1 MARNE
6 SLTTAAGDV
15 APPTVPTEQSQERPP
30 TPVRSP
36 QNHYFLAAS
45 APNTDRERRS
55 NRLRKLF
62 EILVV
67 ITDVVMLVAAF
78 ALAYI
83 ARRELPLAGGSPNV
97 VPTFDRYIPTLLL
110 HVSLV
115 MLILYLTRMYHQR
128 RSASRIDLLRSIAG
142 VVTVGVTLVY
152 SLQDLLFKQTPY
164 EVDYPRT
171 LFFYV
176 VIFSIALVFIGRES
190 LRVMLNRLRKRG
202 LARDNLLIVGTGRI
216 ARDLT
221 QNILSKPQLGY
232 NIVGVVNSQLRPK
245 GKMLGVPFLGL
256 YEDIPRIIDDYQVEQ
271 VIIAIPDARRQE
283 IAELITLCQR
293 GRVDIK
299 VYPDLFSYMAGDMNV
314 DDLGGTPLL
323 TVRDIALRGWKLSAK
338 RGLDVIG
345 SFIGL
350 VFLSPLMLLTAFMI
364 RLESPGAIFYT
375 QERMGLDGRSFPMIK
390 FRSMRQDAEEG
401 GPGWTKENDPRVTR
415 IGRLMRHANWDEIPQ
430 LINVLLGHMSLV
442 GPRPERAV
450 WVQQFKQTIPRYM
463 ERHRE
468 KSGMTGWAQING
480 LRGDTSIAERTS
492 YDLWY
497 VENWSL
503 WLDIKIIIRTVW
515 QTLTRQNINAY

>member
-1 MARNE
+1 LIE
-6 SLTTAAGDV
+6 
-15 APPTVPTEQSQERPP
+15 PERPSQAAP
-30 TPVRSP
+30 S
-36 QNHYFLAAS
+36 QSHYFLAAS
-45 APNTDRERRS
+45 TPNTDRERRS

-67 ITDVVMLVAAF
+67 ISDAIMLIAAF
-78 ALAYI
+78 ALAYVVRI
-83 ARRELPLAGGSPNV
+83 AVLQAQGVTTVGPA
-97 VPTFDRYIPTLLL
+97 FDRYIPTVILQ
-110 HVSLV
+110 VALV
-115 MLILYLTRMYHQR
+115 MLTLYLARMYHQR

-152 SLQDLLFKQTPY
+152 SLQDLLFKQTAF
-164 EVDYPRT
+164 EVDYPRA

-176 VIFSIALVFIGRES
+176 VIFSIVLIFIGRET
-190 LRVMLNRLRKRG
+190 LRTLLSQLRRRG

-221 QNILSKPQLGY
+221 QNILSKAQLGY

-256 YEDIPRIIDDYQVEQ
+256 YEDIPRIIDDYHVEQ

-299 VYPDLFSYMAGDMNV
+299 VYPDMFAYMAGDMNV

-345 SFIGL
+345 ASIGL
-350 VFLSPLMLLTAFMI
+350 VFLSPPMLLTALMI
-364 RLESPGAIFYT
+364 RLESPGPIFYT
-375 QERMGLDGRSFPMIK
+375 QERMGLDGRSFPMFK

-503 WLDIKIIIRTVW
+503 WLDIKIIIRTIW
-515 QTLTRQNINAY
+515 QTITRQNINAY

>member
-1 MARNE
+1 VARNE
-6 SLTTAAGDV
+6 SLTTPSSDV
-15 APPTVPTEQSQERPP
+15 IEREAQRPVTPPQS
-30 TPVRSP
+30 
-36 QNHYFLAAS
+36 HYFLAA
-45 APNTDRERRS
+45 APPDSDRERRS
-55 NRLRKLF
+55 NRLRKFF

-67 ITDVVMLVAAF
+67 ISDAVMLVIAF
-78 ALAYI
+78 ALAYVVRT
-83 ARRELPLAGGSPNV
+83 AVLQAQGVSSNV
-97 VPTFDRYIPTLLL
+97 GPSFDRYIPTLILQ
-110 HVSLV
+110 VSLV
-115 MLILYLTRMYHQR
+115 ILILYLSRMYHQR

-152 SLQDLLFKQTPY
+152 SLQDLLFKQGPY
-164 EVDYPRT
+164 EVDYPRI
-171 LFFYV
+171 LFFFV
-176 VIFSIALVFIGRES
+176 VIFSITLIFIGREAIRVLLNQ
-190 LRVMLNRLRKRG
+190 LRRRG
-202 LARDNLLIVGTGRI
+202 LALDNLLIVGTGRI

-256 YEDIPRIIDDYQVEQ
+256 YEDIPRIIDDYRVEQ

-338 RGLDVIG
+338 RGLDLIG

-350 VFLSPLMLLTAFMI
+350 VFLSPFMLFTALMI
-364 RLESPGAIFYT
+364 RLESPGPIFYT
-375 QERMGLDGRSFPMIK
+375 QERMGLDGRSFPLIK

-503 WLDIKIIIRTVW
+503 WLDIKIIIRTIW
-515 QTLTRQNINAY
+515 QTITRQNVNAY